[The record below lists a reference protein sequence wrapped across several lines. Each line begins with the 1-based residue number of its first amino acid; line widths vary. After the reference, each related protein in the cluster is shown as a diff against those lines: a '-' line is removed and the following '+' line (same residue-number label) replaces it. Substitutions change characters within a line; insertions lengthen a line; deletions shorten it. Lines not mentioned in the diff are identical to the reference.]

1 MLIAELHGKR
11 CAAVEGNED
20 YLTSAV
26 FGHLRNVR
34 DGRFWDA
41 VFERA
46 RSVGPIMTTL
56 RAEMQNAGVML
67 TPTSDVTVWFWRSF
81 EKYGEPDLLLR
92 FSGEQ
97 GRPLLLIVEA
107 KLYAGKSGVG
117 PNDQLSRYFDLV
129 HDHSALG
136 MLLDDDPMVALIYL
150 TERYAA
156 ADVRESVACSRQPLA
171 GTRMF
176 AMQWQDI
183 LEAGREMGADS
194 DSVIGETIRFLEVRG
209 FERFR
214 GFAKQVP
221 NLGVLSGEFYHSEYF
236 RHVIR
241 GAESVKGSFY
251 Q

>member
-1 MLIAELHGKR
+1 MLIVELHGKR
-11 CAAVEGNED
+11 CADVEGNED

-34 DGRFWDA
+34 DGRFWEV

-46 RSVGPIMTTL
+46 RSVGPTATTL
-56 RAEMQNAGVML
+56 RAEMQDAGVVL
-67 TPTSDVTVWFWRSF
+67 SPTSDVTVWFWRSF
-81 EKYGEPDLLLR
+81 ETYGEPDLLLR

-97 GRPLLLIVEA
+97 SRPLLLIIEA
-107 KLYAGKSGVG
+107 KLYAGKSGFG
-117 PNDQLSRYFDLV
+117 PNDQLSRYFDLL

-156 ADVRESVACSRQPLA
+156 AEVRESLEWSRQVFA
-171 GTRMF
+171 STRMF

-183 LEAGREMGADS
+183 LEAGREMDAGPHG
-194 DSVIGETIRFLEVRG
+194 VIGETVRFLEVRG
-209 FERFR
+209 FERFS

-236 RHVIR
+236 RHAIR
-241 GAESVKGSFY
+241 GGRIR
-251 Q
+251 